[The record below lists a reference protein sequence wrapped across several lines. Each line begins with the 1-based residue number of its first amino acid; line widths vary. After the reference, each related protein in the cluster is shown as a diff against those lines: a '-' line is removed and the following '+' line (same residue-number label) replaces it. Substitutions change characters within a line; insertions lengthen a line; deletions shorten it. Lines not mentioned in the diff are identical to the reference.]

1 MKKVTLEEARSLI
14 QDKDALKI
22 VADKKEPVFKVAYEV
37 KLKKDPL
44 VEIEVAIRK
53 VERLGGFKD

>member
-1 MKKVTLEEARSLI
+1 MGPALTIEEEKLLIPAEDLKALRSAKETPLKVER
-14 QDKDALKI
+14 
-22 VADKKEPVFKVAYEV
+22 EV
-37 KLKKDPL
+37 KADENPL